1 MKNILIRRNICLVIT
16 LLFITHFF
24 ANARV
29 HFHNLDVKDGLSQTS
44 VLSIYQDE
52 LGRMWFGTLEGIN
65 VYDGDEIKAF
75 KTSYFKQRDVK
86 VGNQINAI
94 TGDHNGNIFFVS
106 DRSLIRYELHLDRF
120 SRLRR
125 GKIDCLV
132 NSNERIL
139 MAVSDSLFQW
149 NKEKLEFESVYVL
162 PPEMGSSISALWYDS
177 KESLWIGTNKGL
189 YVLKQ
194 HVAGDETKCV
204 LPDTHIRFL
213 YEDSHQQI
221 WAAPLRHGIYKISGD
236 ASSVIHY
243 LKKENMNSLLNNDVR
258 SVVEDDLGNL
268 WFGTFQGVNRLDS
281 NGVFTDYTKEGLP
294 GNLRHNSIHSIYKDR
309 QGTLWM
315 GSYYGGVHYYN
326 PAADIFSYY
335 AENLQRESEGVSFS
349 FVGNLLEDKG
359 GTIWI
364 CTEGGGLNSYD
375 RTTQKFTHYRQTA
388 VLPYLNM
395 KCFTYDSKENKLY
408 IGTHT
413 GGLLAFDIST
423 GAVRQLGDIQ
433 QLGGI
438 VGDVGFYKSDLI
450 VLSNRGLFRMNP
462 HAGTAQP
469 LFKNSFV
476 GGARFTIDSKGYI
489 WIVGQWE
496 VTRINLLNEE
506 EVNVYNLGQNG
517 LGEFPAYEVIEDEN
531 GTIFLSTY
539 GSGLYRFEE
548 DNGIFTGYTT
558 GNSSLISDYCYQI
571 ALGRPGELIVS
582 TDKGIMFWDT
592 GKNQIIRSIS
602 SERLLLSGLNED
614 NGLLACENGDVF
626 VGGINGLTV
635 FNENQIK
642 APKPYNLYFSSLYV
656 NNELVVP
663 NESDALNQAI
673 PFINR
678 LQLKYDQN
686 NIMIRFSSNNYCGG
700 FNESEYEYMLEGFD
714 KTWVTSSSRNITYTN
729 LNPGTYRLVVR
740 EKNQNELEQSSHTIR
755 MEIVVNRPWFASWW
769 AYLIYFSL
777 IGVICYFIYRNWK
790 SKLALKLSLDSER
803 REREKDEEIN
813 QEKLR
818 FFANISHELR
828 TPLTL
833 IIAQIELLL
842 QNSNVNK
849 SIGQRLT
856 KIYKT
861 TFQLRE
867 LVSEL
872 LDFRKMERGGIR
884 LRVSEFNIVELVQAT
899 LKAFAAQAVLKG
911 IKLQLQTS
919 SEAIL
924 CWGDVSQ
931 LRKVFNNLLSNAIKY
946 SPEQSNVMIHVE
958 ESEQEISIKV
968 IDNGIGIAPESLV
981 KVFDRF
987 YQAGNGQNTDVQG
1000 TGIGLALTKGLV
1012 ELHHGLIEVRSQLGY
1027 GSIFIVTL
1035 KKGKAHFKEEE
1046 FLMAEAETSGQ
1057 KEHHSFVIDD
1067 YVQDTEITTTGD
1079 ETESGENMIKDVDG
1093 GKASILIVEDND
1105 ELLQLLAE
1113 VFSSTFR
1120 VTIAMNGKEGLK
1132 KAGEEK
1138 PDLILSDI
1146 MMPEMSGI
1154 EMCTKIKNNFELCH
1168 IPVVLLTA
1176 LTSDEKNLE
1185 GLQCGADDYINKPF
1199 NMKLLLSRCCNLIRN
1214 RMLIHQKYTDNLYK
1228 DGVQDKFQDITMNSI
1243 DKEFLARLNEIVEK
1257 HIAEP
1262 EFDTTILAQEVGVS
1276 RSSLYGK
1283 LKALCGMTPN
1293 DYIQSI
1299 KVKKAAYMLKN
1310 NKELQI
1316 SEIAYML
1323 GFNTLRSFRNI
1334 IKIQLGKTPQEFRNE

>member
-1 MKNILIRRNICLVIT
+1 MQWKSSLTLTLVFVLFCLQI
-16 LLFITHFF
+16 
-24 ANARV
+24 NARV

-65 VYDGDEIKAF
+65 VYDGDEIKAL
-75 KTSYFKQRDVK
+75 KTSYFKQKDVK

-132 NSNERIL
+132 NCNEHIL

-162 PPEMGSSISALWYDS
+162 PQEMGSSISALWYDS

-189 YVLKQ
+189 YVLKR
-194 HVAGDETKCV
+194 HGAGDETKCV
-204 LPDTHIRFL
+204 LPDIHIRFL

-236 ASSVIHY
+236 ASSVVHY

-258 SVVEDDLGNL
+258 CVAEDDSGNL

-281 NGVFTDYTKEGLP
+281 NGVFTAYTKEGLP
-294 GNLRHNSIHSIYKDR
+294 GNLRHNSIHSIYKDV

-335 AENLQRESEGVSFS
+335 AENLQQESEGVSFS
-349 FVGNLLEDKG
+349 FVGNLLEDKR

-395 KCFTYDSKENKLY
+395 KCFTYDSREDKLY

-413 GGLLAFDIST
+413 GGLLTFDIST
-423 GAVRQLGDIQ
+423 GAVRQLGDIR

-438 VGDVGFYKSDLI
+438 VGDIGFYKSDLI

-462 HAGTAQP
+462 HTGMAQP

-506 EVNVYNLGQNG
+506 EVSVYNLGQNG

-548 DNGIFTGYTT
+548 DNGIFTGYKTD
-558 GNSSLISDYCYQI
+558 NSSLISDYCYQI
-571 ALGRPGELIVS
+571 ASRKSGELIIS
-582 TDKGIMFWDT
+582 TDKGIMFWDIKKSQT
-592 GKNQIIRSIS
+592 IRSIS

-642 APKPYNLYFSSLYV
+642 APKPYNLYFSSLYI

-663 NESDALNQAI
+663 NESDALKQAI

-678 LQLKYDQN
+678 LQLKYNQN

-700 FNESEYEYMLEGFD
+700 FDESEYEYMMEGFD

-740 EKNQNELEQSSHTIR
+740 EKNQNELEQSAHTIQ

-777 IGVICYFIYRNWK
+777 LGCICYFIYRNWK
-790 SKLALKLSLDSER
+790 SKLALKLSLDNER

-813 QEKLR
+813 QEKLC

-842 QNSNVNK
+842 QNCNVNK
-849 SIGQRLT
+849 SIGRRLT
-856 KIYKT
+856 KMYKT

-872 LDFRKMERGGIR
+872 LDFRKMEQGGIR
-884 LRVSEFNIVELVQAT
+884 LKVSEFNIVELVQAT
-899 LKAFAAQAVLKG
+899 LKAFTAQAALKG
-911 IKLQLQTS
+911 IKLQLQIS
-919 SEAIL
+919 SEVIL
-924 CWGDVSQ
+924 CWGDISQ

-946 SPEQSNVMIHVE
+946 SPEQSNVMIHIE
-958 ESEQEISIKV
+958 ENEQEIVIRV
-968 IDNGIGIAPESLV
+968 IDNGVGIAPESLA

-987 YQAGNGQNTDVQG
+987 YQAGNGQNADVQG
-1000 TGIGLALTKGLV
+1000 TGIGLALAKGLV

-1035 KKGKAHFKEEE
+1035 KKGKSHFEEGE
-1046 FLMAEAETSGQ
+1046 YLMVETETFGQ
-1057 KEHHSFVIDD
+1057 GEHHSFLIDD
-1067 YVQDTEITTTGD
+1067 YVQDTEMATTD
-1079 ETESGENMIKDVDG
+1079 NEVESGGNMVADVDSH
-1093 GKASILIVEDND
+1093 KASILIVEDND

-1132 KAGEEK
+1132 KASEEK

-1146 MMPEMSGI
+1146 MMPEMNGI
-1154 EMCTKIKNNFELCH
+1154 EMCAKIKNNFELCH

-1228 DGVQDKFQDITMNSI
+1228 DGVQDKFQDMAMNSM
-1243 DKEFLARLNEIVEK
+1243 DKEFLTRLNEIVEK

-1262 EFDTTILAQEVGVS
+1262 EFDTAILAQEVGVS
-1276 RSSLYGK
+1276 RSSLYSK

-1299 KVKKAAYMLKN
+1299 KVKKAAYMLKH